1 VSHAY
6 TVFVCFTY
14 CLPACFIVGK
24 HAGHQA
30 GIDIDSAPES
40 GTVREA
46 AYPFD
51 RDHSA
56 TESDEENRKQ

>member
-1 VSHAY
+1 MQD
-6 TVFVCFTY
+6 T
-14 CLPACFIVGK
+14 G
-24 HAGHQA
+24 A

>member
-1 VSHAY
+1 MQD
-6 TVFVCFTY
+6 T
-14 CLPACFIVGK
+14 G
-24 HAGHQA
+24 A

-40 GTVREA
+40 DTVREA
-46 AYPFD
+46 AYPSE